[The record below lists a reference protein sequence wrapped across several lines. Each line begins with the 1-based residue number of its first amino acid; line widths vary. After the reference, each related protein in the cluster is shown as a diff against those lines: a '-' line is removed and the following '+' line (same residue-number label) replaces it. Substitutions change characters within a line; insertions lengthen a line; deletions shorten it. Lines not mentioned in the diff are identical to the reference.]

1 MKTLITLLLLTSFA
15 LSAQQ
20 RDDNT
25 IIIENFGSFDKIE
38 TLLMMNFYEVE
49 INETRFST
57 KPKPIEGSVYAY
69 DLNVSLHGF
78 LVDGQLIAYAN
89 YTFRGGMMTAETY
102 SGRARWSRRQN
113 VGSRIAFDELQRV
126 IKQLGYELSYR
137 EMN

>member
-38 TLLMMNFYEVE
+38 SLLMMNFYEVE
-49 INETRFST
+49 ISETRFST
-57 KPKPIEGSVYAY
+57 KPKPIEGSVIAI
-69 DLNVSLHGF
+69 DLNVTLHGF
-78 LVDGQLIAYAN
+78 LVNNQLITYAT
-89 YTFRGGMMTAETY
+89 YTFRSGAAETH
-102 SGRARWSRRQN
+102 SGRARWSGRRN
-113 VGSRIAFDELQRV
+113 IGSRIAFDELQRV